1 MEKNKKSVKANK
13 LNMQE
18 VQTAAERLAEDYIL
32 FLNYLS
38 NNAVKLAARTIR
50 LGKKD
55 CFEINSLL
63 HCAPEI
69 WQGAGRTQEYYVEID
84 YFFYFSIYY
93 GIIRPFK
100 KGGSFLIEL
109 TGKKERFLKMSS
121 TQRYGIMLTY
131 MFGEY
136 LWYEDSNCRTYDFSR
151 AIIRDRFMPVDYSL
165 ITDMR
170 RYKDLYLTFPRLFC
184 AFGLLEIKWM
194 ETLEKDDKNG
204 MDHIRLTNL
213 GTVIFQF
220 IRIRDLLSLRNE
232 ERAAYLLKKFTALG
246 SDVDD
251 VKAFMQPETISG
263 DVTYILKVEVGSC
276 MRKIRIGG
284 RETLEELH
292 EAIQRAVD
300 FDNDHMYCFTIG
312 FGRTKKSYYHPYCE
326 DEPYLANEV
335 YLQEILLYEKMKF
348 EYLFDFGDCWRFE
361 ITVEKILPEY
371 TQNAEV
377 VEQKGDNPE
386 QYWDGF

>member
-1 MEKNKKSVKANK
+1 MEKNKKSAKANI

-18 VQTAAERLAEDYIL
+18 VQAAAERLAEDYIQ
-32 FLNYLS
+32 FLNYMS
-38 NNAVKLAARTIR
+38 NNTVKLTARTLR

-55 CFEINSLL
+55 CSEINSLF

-100 KGGSFLIEL
+100 KGGSILVEM
-109 TGKKERFLKMSS
+109 TGKKEQFLKMSS

-136 LWYEDSNCRTYDFSR
+136 LCSESSDCCTYDFSH
-151 AIIRDRFMPVDYSL
+151 ALIQDEFMPVDYSQ

-170 RYKDLYLTFPRLFC
+170 NFKYLYLTFPRLFS
-184 AFGLLEIKWM
+184 AFGLLEIKWVD
-194 ETLEKDDKNG
+194 TLEKDDKNG
-204 MDHIRLTNL
+204 MQHIRLTNL
-213 GTVIFQF
+213 GSDIFRF
-220 IRIRDLLSLRNE
+220 IRIRDLLSVGDE
-232 ERAAYLLKKFTALG
+232 ERTVYLLNKFTALD
-246 SDVDD
+246 STVDD
-251 VKAFMQPETISG
+251 VKAFMQPETISNH
-263 DVTYILKVEVGSC
+263 VTYILKVELGSC
-276 MRKIRIGG
+276 MRKIRLGG
-284 RETLEELH
+284 RATLEELH
-292 EAIQRAVD
+292 EAIQRAVN

>member
-18 VQTAAERLAEDYIL
+18 VQAAAECLAEDYIQ
-32 FLNYLS
+32 FLNYMS
-38 NNAVKLAARTIR
+38 NNTVKLTARTLR

-55 CFEINSLL
+55 CFEINSLF

-69 WQGAGRTQEYYVEID
+69 WQGAGRTQEYYVEVD
-84 YFFYFSIYY
+84 YFFCFSIYY

-100 KGGSFLIEL
+100 KGSSFWVEM
-109 TGKKERFLKMSS
+109 TGKKEQFLKMSS

-136 LWYEDSNCRTYDFSR
+136 LWSENSDGCTNDFSH
-151 AIIRDRFMPVDYSL
+151 ALIRGEFMPVDYSQ

-170 RYKDLYLTFPRLFC
+170 SFKYIYLTFPRLFSVL
-184 AFGLLEIKWM
+184 GLLEIKWV

-204 MDHIRLTNL
+204 MHHIRLTNL
-213 GTVIFQF
+213 GTDIFRF
-220 IRIRDLLSLRNE
+220 IHIRDLLSLWDE
-232 ERAAYLLKKFTALG
+232 ERIPYLLNKFTALG
-246 SDVDD
+246 STVDD

-263 DVTYILKVEVGSC
+263 DVTYILKVELGSC

-284 RETLEELH
+284 RATLEKLH

-312 FGRTKKSYYHPYCE
+312 VGRTKKSYYHPYCR
-326 DEPYLANEV
+326 DEAYLANEV

-371 TQNAEV
+371 TENAGV
-377 VEQKGDNPE
+377 IEQKGRNPE
-386 QYWDGF
+386 QYWDEF

>member
-55 CFEINSLL
+55 CFEINSQL

-151 AIIRDRFMPVDYSL
+151 AIIRDRFMPVDYSQ

-300 FDNDHMYCFTIG
+300 FDNDHMYSFTIG
-312 FGRTKKSYYHPYCE
+312 FGRTKKRYYHPYCE

>member
-1 MEKNKKSVKANK
+1 M
-13 LNMQE
+13 
-18 VQTAAERLAEDYIL
+18 
-32 FLNYLS
+32 
-38 NNAVKLAARTIR
+38 
-50 LGKKD
+50 
-55 CFEINSLL
+55 
-63 HCAPEI
+63 
-69 WQGAGRTQEYYVEID
+69 
-84 YFFYFSIYY
+84 
-93 GIIRPFK
+93 
-100 KGGSFLIEL
+100 IEL

-300 FDNDHMYCFTIG
+300 FDNDHMYSFTIG
-312 FGRTKKSYYHPYCE
+312 FGRTKKRYYHPYCE

>member
-1 MEKNKKSVKANK
+1 MEQNKKSAKANI

-18 VQTAAERLAEDYIL
+18 VQAVAERLAEDYIQ
-32 FLNYLS
+32 FLNYMS
-38 NNAVKLAARTIR
+38 NNIVKLTARTLR

-55 CFEINSLL
+55 CFEINSLF

-100 KGGSFLIEL
+100 KGGSFSVEM
-109 TGKKERFLKMSS
+109 TGKKEQFLKMSS

-136 LWYEDSNCRTYDFSR
+136 LWSESSCCTYDFSH
-151 AIIRDRFMPVDYSL
+151 ALIQDKFMPVDYSQ

-170 RYKDLYLTFPRLFC
+170 KFKYLYLTFPRLFS
-184 AFGLLEIKWM
+184 AFGLLEIKWVD
-194 ETLEKDDKNG
+194 TLEKDDKNG
-204 MDHIRLTNL
+204 MQHIRLTNL
-213 GTVIFQF
+213 GSDIFRF
-220 IRIRDLLSLRNE
+220 IRIRDLLSVGDE
-232 ERAAYLLKKFTALG
+232 ERTVSLLNKFTALG
-246 SDVDD
+246 STVDD
-251 VKAFMQPETISG
+251 VKAFMQPETTSG
-263 DVTYILKVEVGSC
+263 NVTYILKVELGSC

-284 RETLEELH
+284 RATLEELH

-361 ITVEKILPEY
+361 ITVEKILPEF
-371 TQNAEV
+371 TFNAV
-377 VEQKGDNPE
+377 VIKQKGRNP
-386 QYWDGF
+386 

>member
-136 LWYEDSNCRTYDFSR
+136 LWNEDSNCRYDFSR
-151 AIIRDRFMPVDYSL
+151 VLIRDGFMPVDYSQ
-165 ITDMR
+165 IADMR
-170 RYKDLYLTFPRLFC
+170 RYKDFYLTFPRLFC

-300 FDNDHMYCFTIG
+300 FDNDHMYSFTIG
-312 FGRTKKSYYHPYCE
+312 FGRTKKRYYHPYCE

>member
-1 MEKNKKSVKANK
+1 MEKNKKSAKANI

-18 VQTAAERLAEDYIL
+18 VQAAAERLAEDYIQ
-32 FLNYLS
+32 FLNYMS
-38 NNAVKLAARTIR
+38 NNTVKLTARTLR

-55 CFEINSLL
+55 CSEINSLF

-100 KGGSFLIEL
+100 KGGSILVEM
-109 TGKKERFLKMSS
+109 TGKKEQFLKMSS

-136 LWYEDSNCRTYDFSR
+136 LCSESSDCCTYDFSH
-151 AIIRDRFMPVDYSL
+151 ALIQDEFMPVDYSQ

-170 RYKDLYLTFPRLFC
+170 NFKYLYLTFPRLFS
-184 AFGLLEIKWM
+184 AFGLLEIKWVD
-194 ETLEKDDKNG
+194 TLEKDDKNG
-204 MDHIRLTNL
+204 MQHIRLTNL
-213 GTVIFQF
+213 GSDIFRF
-220 IRIRDLLSLRNE
+220 IRIRDLLSVGDE
-232 ERAAYLLKKFTALG
+232 ERTVYLLNKFTALD
-246 SDVDD
+246 STVDD
-251 VKAFMQPETISG
+251 VKAFMQPETISNH
-263 DVTYILKVEVGSC
+263 VTYILKVELGSC
-276 MRKIRIGG
+276 MRKIRLGG
-284 RETLEELH
+284 RATLEELH
-292 EAIQRAVD
+292 EAIQRAVN

-371 TQNAEV
+371 TENAGV
-377 VEQKGDNPE
+377 IEQKGRNPK
-386 QYWDGF
+386 QY

>member
-1 MEKNKKSVKANK
+1 
-13 LNMQE
+13 MQG
-18 VQTAAERLAEDYIL
+18 VQAAADRLAEDYIL
-32 FLNYLS
+32 FLNYMS
-38 NNAVKLAARTIR
+38 NNTVKLAVRTIR

-84 YFFYFSIYY
+84 YFYYFSVYY

-100 KGGSFLIEL
+100 KGGSYLAEM
-109 TGKKERFLKMSS
+109 TGKKEQFLKMSS
-121 TQRYGIMLTY
+121 IQRYSIMLTY

-136 LWYEDSNCRTYDFSR
+136 LWNEDSICRTYDFSR
-151 AIIRDRFMPVDYSL
+151 ALIRDRFMPVDYSQ

-170 RYKDLYLTFPRLFC
+170 RYKDFYLTCPRLFC

-194 ETLEKDDKNG
+194 ERLEKDDKNG
-204 MDHIRLTNL
+204 MDYIRLTDL
-213 GTVIFQF
+213 GTDIFQF
-220 IRIRDLLSLRNE
+220 IHIRNLSSLRDE

-246 SDVDD
+246 SDADD
-251 VKAFMQPETISG
+251 VKAFMQPETISS

-284 RETLEELH
+284 KATLEELH
-292 EAIQRAVD
+292 E
-300 FDNDHMYCFTIG
+300 
-312 FGRTKKSYYHPYCE
+312 
-326 DEPYLANEV
+326 
-335 YLQEILLYEKMKF
+335 KMRF
-348 EYLFDFGDCWRFE
+348 SYLFDFGDCWRFG

-371 TQNAEV
+371 TKNAEV

-386 QYWDGF
+386 QYWDEF

>member
-1 MEKNKKSVKANK
+1 MEQNKKSAKANI

-18 VQTAAERLAEDYIL
+18 VQAVAERLAEDYIQ
-32 FLNYLS
+32 FLNYMS
-38 NNAVKLAARTIR
+38 NNIVKLTARTLR

-55 CFEINSLL
+55 CFEINSLF

-100 KGGSFLIEL
+100 KGGSFSVEM
-109 TGKKERFLKMSS
+109 TGKKEQFLKMSS

-136 LWYEDSNCRTYDFSR
+136 LWSESSCCTYDFSH
-151 AIIRDRFMPVDYSL
+151 ALIQDKFMPVDYSQ

-170 RYKDLYLTFPRLFC
+170 KFKYLYLTFPRLFS
-184 AFGLLEIKWM
+184 AFGLLEIKWVD
-194 ETLEKDDKNG
+194 TLEKDDKNG
-204 MDHIRLTNL
+204 MQHIRLTNL
-213 GTVIFQF
+213 GSDIFRF
-220 IRIRDLLSLRNE
+220 IRIRDLLSVGDE
-232 ERAAYLLKKFTALG
+232 ERTVSLLNKFTALG
-246 SDVDD
+246 STVDD
-251 VKAFMQPETISG
+251 VKAFMQPETTSG
-263 DVTYILKVEVGSC
+263 NVTYILKVELGSC

-284 RETLEELH
+284 RATLEELH

-371 TQNAEV
+371 TVNAEV
-377 VEQKGDNPE
+377 IKQKGRNPK
-386 QYWDGF
+386 QY